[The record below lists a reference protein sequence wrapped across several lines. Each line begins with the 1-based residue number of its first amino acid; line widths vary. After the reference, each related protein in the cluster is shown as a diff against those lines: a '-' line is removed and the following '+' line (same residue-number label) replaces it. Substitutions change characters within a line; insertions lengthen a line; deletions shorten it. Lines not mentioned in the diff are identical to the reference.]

1 MNPVKTLVMEI
12 VSDLQYYCK
21 KVFPQYF
28 SLTRTLRFWSKS
40 YLISYLQIIYTTL
53 ESIKQINFKSCLRFF
68 QIFNVLEAFSL
79 FFVQYAPYLLPFSAL
94 GNNNLVHWFKNSL
107 GHLVFSE
114 TWGDIELFCIPWI
127 HQENVKSMQIIN
139 YKIYVDLCYYTVHK
153 FSH

>member
-28 SLTRTLRFWSKS
+28 SLTWTPRFWSKS

-79 FFVQYAPYLLPFSAL
+79 FFVQYAPYLLHFSVL
-94 GNNNLVHWFKNSL
+94 GKQQFSSLVQKFFGSPSLFWDLGWHRTLLHTMNS
-107 GHLVFSE
+107 SRK
-114 TWGDIELFCIPWI
+114 C
-127 HQENVKSMQIIN
+127 
-139 YKIYVDLCYYTVHK
+139 
-153 FSH
+153 